1 MSYQR
6 ENYTELKTDA
16 PSAPA
21 MNNIENKN
29 DSFTKLFTGTFG
41 DKIPTVFP
49 NIRPGKEI
57 EDLDKIIN
65 KGQKNT
71 CLATKLLLG
80 GIFTMPF
87 CSHLVESDE
96 FGFSLMNGRVEFL
109 TPGWHSLA
117 HPFNKYQ
124 GAKKANSP
132 LIKVGPVTII
142 RVPQSQIGLAMCG
155 SEPEI
160 LLPGM
165 HCRNDPSFQF
175 KESVSINSDWISY
188 QTIDLLI
195 VKSGTVRISYDKG
208 VVTMLSEG
216 RYAVNSSTFI
226 VGPVVSIQQKNI
238 PFSKHKVLLDGGITM
253 ELEGLLTFQLTDVEK
268 LMRQLGDE
276 DTSSENKKMSLK
288 NSNSPLTL
296 VIRALEDVIKA
307 ELARTFAG
315 LHLEQISRGADTQ
328 PDTTDFTQATT
339 VVEDETKESLLGKT
353 SISSKEGA
361 TRDWICNHVLE
372 QVSVIAE
379 RWGVHLIKFQ
389 LESIKVA
396 DEKFA
401 REYEAA
407 SLAMSKAKA
416 NLRALTA
423 ENKIKLQTAQA
434 AADAKKIEAE
444 GSKTAVIIEAKAYAE
459 STVIKA
465 KGNAEKFTIEAKG
478 REEAANILTNQF
490 SKDMMMKELDVN
502 LISGLKAQNLTL
514 VGQGPISTMLQQS
527 LNNNNNQEPSLL
539 LSPPQPPAKK

>member
-1 MSYQR
+1 MSYQQ
-6 ENYTELKTDA
+6 ENYIELKTDA
-16 PSAPA
+16 PSAPCID
-21 MNNIENKN
+21 NKPENKK
-29 DSFTKLFTGTFG
+29 DSFTKLFTKTFG

-49 NIRPGKEI
+49 NIRAGQEI
-57 EDLDKIIN
+57 EDLDKMIN
-65 KGQKNT
+65 KGHQDT

-96 FGFSLMNGRVEFL
+96 FGFSMINGRVEFL
-109 TPGWHSLA
+109 APGWHSLA

-124 GAKKANSP
+124 GARKANSP
-132 LIKVGPVTII
+132 LIKVGPVTIV

-238 PFSKHKVLLDGGITM
+238 PFSKHRVLLDGGITM

-276 DTSSENKKMSLK
+276 DTSSENKKVSLK

-315 LHLEQISRGADTQ
+315 LHLEQISRGAES
-328 PDTTDFTQATT
+328 DFTQAIT
-339 VVEDETKESLLGKT
+339 EDETKESLLGKT
-353 SISSKEGA
+353 AISSKEGA

-372 QVSVIAE
+372 QVSFIAE

-444 GSKTAVIIEAKAYAE
+444 GSKTALIIEAQAYAE

-478 REEAANILTNQF
+478 REEAANMLVNKF

-514 VGQGPISTMLQQS
+514 VGQGPISSLLQQS
-527 LNNNNNQEPSLL
+527 LGHNKQESALIV
-539 LSPPQPPAKK
+539 